1 MAELNVFARFE
12 IKYMLNYEQRKMME
26 EAMKDRMTP
35 DPHGKS
41 TICNIYYDTPDFK
54 LIRHSLEKPVYKEKL
69 RVRSYGPVHSTDD
82 VFVELKK
89 KYKGI
94 VYKRRI
100 ELSENIAMEYL
111 EGDAESELWLQETRD
126 KQIAKEID
134 YFKSFY
140 KGLAPRVYL
149 NYDRCAYFSKDD
161 PNLRVTFDRNIQ
173 WRDYDLSLTS
183 QPGGTD
189 LLKRGYSLMEIKTA
203 GGLPM
208 WMVEVLNKGNM
219 RKASFSKYGKAYE
232 SILEASL
239 NKEEQN
245 KELQNKD
252 VQNKK
257 GQRNGNDIFEH
268 NDRRLNNSELYDKF
282 GGSTG
287 TGRDNGAGTWA

>member
-12 IKYMLNYEQRKMME
+12 IKYMLSYEQRKMME

-54 LIRHSLEKPVYKEKL
+54 LIRHSQEKPIYKEKL

-100 ELSENIAMEYL
+100 ELSENIAMAYL
-111 EGDAESELWLQETRD
+111 GNGTVSELWLPEVRD

-149 NYDRCAYFSKDD
+149 NYDRCAYFSKED

-183 QPGGTD
+183 KPGGTN

-232 SILEASL
+232 SIMMANLTKENKDINIEAS
-239 NKEEQN
+239 E
-245 KELQNKD
+245 D
-252 VQNKK
+252 KK
-257 GQRNGNDIFEH
+257 GQRNGNDIFKH
-268 NDRRLNNSELYDKF
+268 NDRKFNDSELYDKLS
-282 GGSTG
+282 GSIG